1 MFKVN
6 NENTRTTSV
15 FIVNFD
21 QVNANWEKGFQLVRR
36 GIFIWQ
42 RLLLEKFKNV
52 SNNGGVFKTLQNIY
66 DGEFCENNNMRF
78 Y

>member
-6 NENTRTTSV
+6 NKNTRTTSV

-52 SNNGGVFKTLQNIY
+52 SNSGGVFKTLQNIY
-66 DGEFCENNNMRF
+66 DGE
-78 Y
+78 